1 MRIRVTTVTMPLL
14 SPPSLPLHG
23 YPRFRELNPG
33 ETPCMSQSGQQQE
46 QRAERAKSRMSTAAV
61 LIFAVVF
68 GIIVLGIGLYL
79 ALR

>member
-1 MRIRVTTVTMPLL
+1 
-14 SPPSLPLHG
+14 
-23 YPRFRELNPG
+23 
-33 ETPCMSQSGQQQE
+33 MSQSEQQE

>member
-1 MRIRVTTVTMPLL
+1 M
-14 SPPSLPLHG
+14 SH
-23 YPRFRELNPG
+23 RE
-33 ETPCMSQSGQQQE
+33 QAKQE
-46 QRAERAKSRMSTAAV
+46 RHAERAKTRMSTAAV